1 MNNQVFHAALSGDLS
16 WRAFAVFA
24 VCSAAYHADQPFTVS
39 EIATAL
45 QLSERQ
51 TRRIVSDL
59 CNRGFLER
67 GSSKRKVFVLP
78 AAPVGA
84 EPAALAPTDRGD
96 RVWIEAPAVW
106 SEAFSR
112 LGKPNA
118 NRAKIKT
125 AIAPLLRAFLE
136 RTDPAALQHQTLLQI
151 ASKTAPLAYLSAM
164 LGSNGDLDSNYYKPA
179 PTGAESNE
187 TIPDPIQPN
196 PIALSKIAAFFE
208 GSHY

>member
-24 VCSAAYHADQPFTVS
+24 VCSAAYHADQPFTIP

-59 CNRGFLER
+59 CKRGFLAR

-78 AAPVGA
+78 APAGA

-96 RVWIEAPAVW
+96 RVWVEAPAVW
-106 SEAFSR
+106 CEALSK

-118 NRAKIKT
+118 SRAKIK
-125 AIAPLLRAFLE
+125 AGIAPLLRAFLE

-151 ASKTAPLAYLSAM
+151 ASKAAPLAYLSAM
-164 LGSNGDLDSNYYKPA
+164 LGSSGDLDPNYYKPVS
-179 PTGAESNE
+179 TGAESNE